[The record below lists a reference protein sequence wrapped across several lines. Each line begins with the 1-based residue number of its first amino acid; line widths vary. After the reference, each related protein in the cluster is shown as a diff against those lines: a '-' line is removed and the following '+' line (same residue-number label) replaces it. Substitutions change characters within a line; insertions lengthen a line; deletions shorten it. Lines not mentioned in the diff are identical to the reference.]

1 MCQQIWKTKQWPQ
14 DWKRLILIPI
24 PKKSSTKE
32 CSNHHTIALTS
43 HVSKVMIKI
52 LHARFQHYINPE
64 LPNVQA
70 GLRKGSET
78 RNQILWIT
86 EKAREFQ
93 KNIYLCFIGYI
104 KVFDYVDHNKLC
116 KTLNEMGIPY
126 HLTCLL
132 RNLSVK
138 KQQLESC
145 MEQLTVSGRG
155 KE

>member
-1 MCQQIWKTKQWPQ
+1 MCKLGLEKAEESEIK
-14 DWKRLILIPI
+14 L
-24 PKKSSTKE
+24 
-32 CSNHHTIALTS
+32 SNS
-43 HVSKVMIKI
+43 
-52 LHARFQHYINPE
+52 
-64 LPNVQA
+64 
-70 GLRKGSET
+70 
-78 RNQILWIT
+78 WII